1 MFVEIR
7 KEVAMRI
14 STKRQLAMRLSF
26 AVGFAALQATLAT
39 TSLATPS
46 HVHHHSASAAS
57 SAHRPH
63 PNGWRNPTTG
73 YAADPAP
80 GVVPQYSYPNP
91 FAGEC
96 TEDDGYGR
104 FKPCDSGP

>member
-1 MFVEIR
+1 
-7 KEVAMRI
+7 MRI
-14 STKRQLAMRLSF
+14 PTKRQLAMRLAF

-57 SAHRPH
+57 SAHRAH
-63 PNGWRNPTTG
+63 LNDWRSSTTG

-80 GVVPQYSYPNP
+80 GVVPQYDYPNP
-91 FAGEC
+91 FAGQC

>member
-1 MFVEIR
+1 
-7 KEVAMRI
+7 MRI
-14 STKRQLAMRLSF
+14 STKRQLAMRLVF

-46 HVHHHSASAAS
+46 HVHRHSPSAAS
-57 SAHRPH
+57 GARSANH
-63 PNGWRNPTTG
+63 NSWRNPTTG
-73 YAADPAP
+73 YATDPAT
-80 GVVPQYSYPNP
+80 VVRPQYYYPNP

-96 TEDDGYGR
+96 TEDEGYGR

>member
-1 MFVEIR
+1 
-7 KEVAMRI
+7 MRI
-14 STKRQLAMRLSF
+14 SIKRQLAMRLVV

-39 TSLATPS
+39 TALANPS
-46 HVHHHSASAAS
+46 HVHHRSAPAASRAHSANQGSW
-57 SAHRPH
+57 
-63 PNGWRNPTTG
+63 GNPTPG
-73 YAADPAP
+73 YAADPATALSP
-80 GVVPQYSYPNP
+80 RYYYPNP